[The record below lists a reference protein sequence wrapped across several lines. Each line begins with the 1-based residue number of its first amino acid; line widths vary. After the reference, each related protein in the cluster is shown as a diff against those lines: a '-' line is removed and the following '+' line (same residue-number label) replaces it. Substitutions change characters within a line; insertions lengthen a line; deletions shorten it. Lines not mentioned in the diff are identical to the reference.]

1 MAFRASTPSDDTH
14 QGKAAIDGTVMDDRH
29 SRGGGLAG
37 RGARL
42 AAGVAVASSIVVAM
56 AAPSQAVECPP
67 DRPLCRLLSTP
78 TTTTPAPAAASP
90 SLTPSTVAPP
100 PPPPAPAPLA
110 TSAPEAAQ
118 RLLDLVNGERARA
131 GLSRL
136 ASRDDVV
143 TIALTHS
150 NRMAAAGD
158 IFHNDSYFSD
168 AVRKSLNTV
177 ARGENVAQNS
187 NVNDTHIRLMNSP
200 GHRANILDPR
210 FSVAGFAVVR
220 TADGRYFTTQN
231 FLQPAG
237 EAPLAAPQLRAGAG
251 TPPAAVDV
259 AAPAD
264 VATVAPAPEP
274 DPVADSEP
282 AMVATAPDPTPD
294 RIRHLASRDAAPTA
308 PTGGG
313 ARGRNS
319 AAVAWLPPIIALA
332 LVALGTVQVG
342 RQLGGR
348 RPAPR

>member
-1 MAFRASTPSDDTH
+1 MASRASTPSDDTH
-14 QGKAAIDGTVMDDRH
+14 QGKTAIDGTLMDDRS
-29 SRGGGLAG
+29 SRRGGLAG
-37 RGARL
+37 RAARL

-56 AAPSQAVECPP
+56 AAPSQAVDCPP

-78 TTTTPAPAAASP
+78 PTTTKPAPAATVP
-90 SLTPSTVAPP
+90 SLTPSTVAP

-136 ASRDDVV
+136 ATRDDVV

-168 AVRKSLNTV
+168 AVRKSLNSV

-187 NVNDTHIRLMNSP
+187 NVDDTHIRLMNSP

-220 TADGRYFTTQN
+220 TTDGRYFTTQN

-237 EAPLAAPQLRAGAG
+237 AAALAAPHFRAGAG
-251 TPPAAVDV
+251 TPAATVEV
-259 AAPAD
+259 SAAAD
-264 VATVAPAPEP
+264 VAIVVPAPEP
-274 DPVADSEP
+274 DPVVDPDP
-282 AMVATAPDPTPD
+282 AMVATAPGPAPD
-294 RIRHLASRDAAPTA
+294 RVRHVASRDAAPTA

-332 LVALGTVQVG
+332 LVTLGTVHVG
-342 RQLGGR
+342 RQAGGR
-348 RPAPR
+348 LPAPR